1 MKTTFLALATVLALG
16 FTSCKDDAAS
26 KVDSKKA
33 ETAST
38 SDSKEQAYPV
48 LAFEDMRHDFGTINE
63 GDVVEHDF
71 VFKNTGDAPLVIT
84 NARASCG
91 CTIPEYPKNKA
102 IAPGEEG
109 VMKIQ
114 FNSSGRPNQQM
125 KTIAITANTEKGQE
139 KLQIKAFVNPKNK
152 NAGSPVK

>member
-16 FTSCKDDAAS
+16 FTSCKDNAS
-26 KVDSKKA
+26 SEVDTKKA
-33 ETAST
+33 ETASA
-38 SDSKEQAYPV
+38 SDSQQQKHPKLV
-48 LAFEDMRHDFGTINE
+48 FNDMVHDFGTINE

-71 VFKNTGDAPLVIT
+71 TFKNEGDAPLIIT

-91 CTIPEYPKNKA
+91 CTVPEYPKNKT
-102 IAPGEEG
+102 IAPGDEG
-109 VMKIQ
+109 KMTIR

-125 KTIAITANTEKGQE
+125 KSIRVSSNTEKGQE
-139 KLQIKAFVNPKNK
+139 TLRIKAFVTPKNK